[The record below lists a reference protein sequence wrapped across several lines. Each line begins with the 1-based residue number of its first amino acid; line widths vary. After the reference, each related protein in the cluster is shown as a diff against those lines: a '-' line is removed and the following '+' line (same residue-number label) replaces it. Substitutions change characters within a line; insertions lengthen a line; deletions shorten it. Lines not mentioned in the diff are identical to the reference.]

1 MVGMPRFVIHGL
13 VDRFAVVTERAVGL
27 VVARRGDA
35 IRARADRL
43 HGDHPGLSRAELAH
57 CAIVKSGRVLAG
69 SGAVSAL
76 PALLPG
82 PGTVIEVG
90 AAISDI
96 SLLTIAQVELILLI
110 AGVYGHRLDDLEA
123 RRLDVLFTLGIDE
136 ALVKL
141 RRGGSLTICGTKYG
155 REEIRSAGSTGLA
168 ARINRRLVG
177 QVVAR
182 LARRRAFVLLGREV
196 PLLGIGVAA
205 GYNHRS
211 TRKVGA
217 AAIRY
222 FEHIEPP
229 PNPVELPATRPP

>member
-1 MVGMPRFVIHGL
+1 MVGIRRFVVNSL
-13 VDRFAVVTERAVGL
+13 VDRCAVVTERAVGL

-35 IRARADRL
+35 IRARAARL
-43 HGDHPGLSRAELAH
+43 RQDHPGLSRAELAH
-57 CAIVKSGRVLAG
+57 HAIVKSGRVLAG

-96 SLLTIAQVELILLI
+96 SLLTTAQVELILLI
-110 AGVYGHRLDDLEA
+110 AGVYGHALDDYEA
-123 RRLDVLFTLGIDE
+123 RRLDVLLTLGVD
-136 ALVKL
+136 AGLVKL
-141 RRGGSLTICGTKYG
+141 RRGGSLTIRGTQYG

-168 ARINRRLVG
+168 ARINRRLAR
-177 QVVAR
+177 QVMAR
-182 LARRRAFVLLGREV
+182 VARRRAFVLLGREV

-222 FEHIEPP
+222 FEHIEHTSQPG
-229 PNPVELPATRPP
+229 